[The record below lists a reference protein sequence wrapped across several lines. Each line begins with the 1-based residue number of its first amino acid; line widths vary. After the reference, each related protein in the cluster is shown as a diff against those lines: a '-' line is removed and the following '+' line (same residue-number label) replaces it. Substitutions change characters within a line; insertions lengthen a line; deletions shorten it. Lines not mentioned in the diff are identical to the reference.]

1 MSVTL
6 TMTSCRPEDTQRVAA
21 AVARLLVPGSVVAL
35 FGELGSGK
43 TCFVEGACRAL
54 GYDRRVR
61 SPSFTLL
68 NIYAGRQRIHHF
80 DLYRWDLATSAAE
93 LDEWEERMDE
103 GGISFIEWADR
114 LGAHLPQRAV
124 RVTLRHRDTWDRAI
138 EIAAPEAWLR
148 ELESTLPNELREPCN
163 RDRPGH

>member
-1 MSVTL
+1 MSDFAIRVENL
-6 TMTSCRPEDTQRVAA
+6 GKQYHIGALKKQSDRLGNQLADMFIAPFRRTSKMLR
-21 AVARLLVPGSVVAL
+21 G
-35 FGELGSGK
+35 
-43 TCFVEGACRAL
+43 RA
-54 GYDRRVR
+54 
-61 SPSFTLL
+61 
-68 NIYAGRQRIHHF
+68 H
-80 DLYRWDLATSAAE
+80 SAAE
-93 LDEWEERMDE
+93 LDEWEERMDA

-138 EIAAPEAWLR
+138 EIAAPEAWLQ